1 MLHGT
6 ETAQLKQTGQ
16 GCSYAA
22 LLPCYFLFYFVLFSF
37 LFHFLYFDSG
47 SAPQRDLPPIATAAQ
62 QHSSPCQEVSSP
74 CLNGKMPPVAAL
86 YFLWAEPRAVYSPE
100 LTSHTKHF
108 KHKSLAS
115 KFLLGRGTAWSAGQ
129 WRGTGGGQG
138 PGQDTST
145 SVPSAALL
153 IKPIQG
159 SLFEL
164 WLANV
169 SACYSSCA
177 PAERA
182 SLQVTKSAPKS
193 FPSLHPPPNP
203 LHRMGLS
210 RGKGRSS
217 LLTNPRHLFI
227 PL

>member
-1 MLHGT
+1 ML
-6 ETAQLKQTGQ
+6 LC
-16 GCSYAA
+16 CSLD
-22 LLPCYFLFYFVLFSF
+22 LLFFVLVFFLIFIYFLCSLF
-37 LFHFLYFDSG
+37 LTMGVFHRETSL
-47 SAPQRDLPPIATAAQ
+47 PQR

-115 KFLLGRGTAWSAGQ
+115 KFLLGRGTAWSTGQ

-145 SVPSAALL
+145 SVPSAASL

-164 WLANV
+164 SLANV
-169 SACYSSCA
+169 SACYSSCI

-182 SLQVTKSAPKS
+182 SLQVTNSASKS
-193 FPSLHPPPNP
+193 FPST
-203 LHRMGLS
+203 LS
-210 RGKGRSS
+210 SPKPTPSYGAVEG
-217 LLTNPRHLFI
+217 
-227 PL
+227 